1 MSTVSHAGLKITV
14 FPAASAAATP
24 PQGIASGKFH
34 GETTTTTPLP
44 CGGEP
49 GKFVEVLRRVCE

>member
-1 MSTVSHAGLKITV
+1 MSTVSEAGLRITV
-14 FPAASAAATP
+14 LPAASAAATP

-44 CGGEP
+44 SRGEARQVR
-49 GKFVEVLRRVCE
+49 GSSCAVSA